1 MTIEHPLKQGT
12 TVEGTRSSCAC
23 RGSKQVPFKGI
34 IKKVITNRN
43 GTWYYLDIGVTV
55 KSDVISAASNP

>member
-1 MTIEHPLKQGT
+1 MTIEHPLEIGI

-23 RGSKQVPFKGI
+23 RGSKQVPFKGV

-55 KSDVISAASNP
+55 KSDMITSSSNS